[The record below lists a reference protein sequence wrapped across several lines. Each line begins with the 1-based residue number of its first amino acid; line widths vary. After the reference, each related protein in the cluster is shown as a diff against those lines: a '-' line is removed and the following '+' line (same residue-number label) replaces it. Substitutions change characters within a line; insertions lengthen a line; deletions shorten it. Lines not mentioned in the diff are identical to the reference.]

1 MSVERV
7 GSALCKL
14 IVPVALASK
23 AMISAS
29 GLRLAAVIASRNE
42 PAPLSLV
49 LVTAMGPAGGVAVG
63 VDVAVAVGVDV
74 AVAVAVAVGV
84 GVGLGVGVGAIVRTM
99 RLRTVSSIKV

>member
-49 LVTAMGPAGGVAVG
+49 LVTAMGPAGGVALG

-74 AVAVAVAVGV
+74 AVAVGGEVEVAGGVEVAVVVGGGVAVGQ
-84 GVGLGVGVGAIVRTM
+84 
-99 RLRTVSSIKV
+99 